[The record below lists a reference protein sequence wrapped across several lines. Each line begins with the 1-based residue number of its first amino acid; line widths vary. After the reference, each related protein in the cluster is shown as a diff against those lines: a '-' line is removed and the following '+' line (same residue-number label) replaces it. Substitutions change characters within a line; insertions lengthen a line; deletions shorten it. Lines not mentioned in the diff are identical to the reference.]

1 MRPNAI
7 QDPLVLIPVQ
17 HGVGRRDE
25 NGILVRHDEDELSTR
40 AESAVGLTPG
50 PPELVSVPAST
61 FQKNSGT
68 GVIDRL
74 GCALFYPALR
84 QNPDPVPDSVPQIKL
99 AEPCHILGRAI
110 SSAAALV
117 NAERTGLP
125 FDILHPEGLEQACF
139 EIFVHGGSRD
149 SLEDG
154 TQRMRTRRIVSK
166 DGTRGWLGGV

>member
-7 QDPLVLIPVQ
+7 QNPLVLIPVQ
-17 HGVGRRDE
+17 HGIGRRDE
-25 NGILVRHDEDELSTR
+25 NGVMVRHDEDELPAG
-40 AESAVGLTPG
+40 AECAVGLTPC

-61 FQKNSGT
+61 FQQNSGT

-74 GCALFYPALR
+74 GCALLYPALR
-84 QNPDPVPDSVPQIKL
+84 QNPDPVPDSVLQIQL
-99 AEPCHILGRAI
+99 AEFGHILGRAI

-125 FDILHPEGLEQACF
+125 FDILHPEGLEQAYF

-149 SLEDG
+149 SLKDG

-166 DGTRGWLGGV
+166 DRTRG